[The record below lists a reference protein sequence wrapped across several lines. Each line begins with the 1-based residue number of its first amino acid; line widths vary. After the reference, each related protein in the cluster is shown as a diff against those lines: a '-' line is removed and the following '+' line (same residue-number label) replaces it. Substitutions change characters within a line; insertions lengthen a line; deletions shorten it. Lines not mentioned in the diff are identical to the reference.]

1 MRGTWKQVNE
11 LLGKQRNDI
20 DDVLQRNFEKKYTP
34 EQLVENMADNF
45 QQSIQSL
52 RHFCNIKLLQ
62 NKNSTQKQSFYL
74 SKPTVKDISKIID
87 KLETKKP
94 PGYDKIRVKDI
105 KEIKEQ
111 ISPIITKLIRK
122 TIETGIIPHKMKI
135 SIHRVIYKNGDK
147 TNFTNYRHIANSS
160 IIMKIMEKYV
170 ASKLVKYLKD
180 FDIIINRQY
189 SYQKNK
195 DTNKLLKDFTDVVNK
210 KLNTQYHILIMFI
223 DISKCF
229 DSLDFNEMEEALKK
243 VGIHYKWFTDFL
255 KNRNFTVRYRDTYS
269 DMRQPDTG
277 IQQGSI
283 LGPYLYLLYTND
295 IMDYLKKDETEIF
308 IFADDIALITYDKSL
323 DNAEQKMQKTYNT
336 MTKYAHDKKLTIN
349 NKKTK
354 IMHIRSPQYTTRQ
367 IKIKIHDT
375 KCLHKHIPLDCKCTQ
390 HMENVQQ
397 YRYLGITIDTK
408 FKFDIHIDN
417 VCKRLR
423 TCSYYIYYLG
433 NYVDYRTLKIIYN
446 ALVESIIRYGIE
458 SWGGTANTHMKKI
471 ENVQKRI
478 LKSFHRK
485 KQKTIESNIYKLN
498 YFLPASQLYEYVIII
513 NNFFS
518 CLYKTPVQHE
528 QMTRQITTGQ
538 LKIPSF
544 KNEYGKRTRD
554 FIIPYIFN
562 KMPNEIRQ
570 LTTYGQI
577 KKQTKDWLLN
587 ELNL

>member
-1 MRGTWKQVNE
+1 
-11 LLGKQRNDI
+11 
-20 DDVLQRNFEKKYTP
+20 
-34 EQLVENMADNF
+34 
-45 QQSIQSL
+45 
-52 RHFCNIKLLQ
+52 
-62 NKNSTQKQSFYL
+62 
-74 SKPTVKDISKIID
+74 
-87 KLETKKP
+87 
-94 PGYDKIRVKDI
+94 
-105 KEIKEQ
+105 
-111 ISPIITKLIRK
+111 
-122 TIETGIIPHKMKI
+122 
-135 SIHRVIYKNGDK
+135 
-147 TNFTNYRHIANSS
+147 
-160 IIMKIMEKYV
+160 
-170 ASKLVKYLKD
+170 
-180 FDIIINRQY
+180 
-189 SYQKNK
+189 
-195 DTNKLLKDFTDVVNK
+195 
-210 KLNTQYHILIMFI
+210 
-223 DISKCF
+223 
-229 DSLDFNEMEEALKK
+229 
-243 VGIHYKWFTDFL
+243 
-255 KNRNFTVRYRDTYS
+255 
-269 DMRQPDTG
+269 
-277 IQQGSI
+277 
-283 LGPYLYLLYTND
+283 
-295 IMDYLKKDETEIF
+295 
-308 IFADDIALITYDKSL
+308 
-323 DNAEQKMQKTYNT
+323 MQKTYNT

-354 IMHIRSPQYTTRQ
+354 IMHIRSPQYTTRE

-433 NYVDYRTLKIIYN
+433 NYVDYRTLKIIYS